1 LELSE
6 AEWEKVCLLLSLLV
20 HPEKAQQAFSTEG
33 GPTLHTTLP
42 ALEALHWAWST
53 CKSAAKYST
62 FESGLEAGLGKIEEY
77 YERTS
82 KSDVY
87 IIAMLL
93 DPTQKSKH
101 IRKYWGNELFT
112 QAMKHTEEII

>member
-6 AEWEKVCLLLSLLV
+6 AEWEKVHLLLSLLV
-20 HPEKAQQAFSTEG
+20 HPKKAQQAFSTEG
-33 GPTLHTTLP
+33 GPMLHTALP

-53 CKSAAKYST
+53 HKSATQYST
-62 FESGLEAGLGKIEEY
+62 FKSGLEAGLGKIEEY

-82 KSDVY
+82 ESDVY

-93 DPTQKSKH
+93 DPAQKSKH
-101 IRKYWGNELFT
+101 IWKYWGNELFT
-112 QAMKHTEEII
+112 WAMKHAEEII